1 MKAENILNSN
11 LASKIQFVMKKFAK
25 KEFFK
30 IFVSFLMAFFFSKLK
45 FFKKFIIQPPIF
57 MIATCFYDD
66 KRNLHQ
72 N

>member
-25 KEFFK
+25 NEFFK
-30 IFVSFLMAFFFSKLK
+30 IFVSFLTAFFSKLK

-57 MIATCFYDD
+57 MIATCFQHE
-66 KRNLHQ
+66 KRNLHES
-72 N
+72 

>member
-25 KEFFK
+25 NEFFK
-30 IFVSFLMAFFFSKLK
+30 IFVSFLTVFFSKLK

-57 MIATCFYDD
+57 MIATCFQHE
-66 KRNLHQ
+66 KRYLHES
-72 N
+72 